1 MGHIITKI
9 CTLFNEDLLCQKNIL
24 IKKTNIPRFEY
35 SGNITNFEVK
45 SENIKR
51 SYSLPNLYKRENNN
65 NNNNNNKNKLQN
77 INLQNYSYQYIVENN
92 ISNDILSSS

>member
-24 IKKTNIPRFEY
+24 IKKTNIPRFEF
-35 SGNITNFEVK
+35 SENITNFEIK

-51 SYSLPNLYKRENNN
+51 SYSLPNLYKREIINI
-65 NNNNNNKNKLQN
+65 NKNKLQN

>member
-35 SGNITNFEVK
+35 SENITNFEIK
-45 SENIKR
+45 SKNLKR
-51 SYSLPNLYKRENNN
+51 SYSLPNLYKRENI
-65 NNNNNNKNKLQN
+65 NNNKNKLQN